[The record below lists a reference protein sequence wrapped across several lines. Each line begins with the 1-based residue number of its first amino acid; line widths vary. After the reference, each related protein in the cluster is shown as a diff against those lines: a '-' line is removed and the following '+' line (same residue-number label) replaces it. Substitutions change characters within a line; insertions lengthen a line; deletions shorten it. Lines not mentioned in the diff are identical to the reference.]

1 MSAPSISG
9 LGLPFLLH
17 KIEQMS
23 FTRSQSVQRIVENP
37 LTSTKILDLLNRI
50 YLLAI
55 FVCATYT
62 DKPLVIRAFFY
73 LGRSVFSYSG
83 PQEVGE

>member
-23 FTRSQSVQRIVENP
+23 FTRSQSVQRLVENRLASTRSWTQVEVTYLESSFVLHA
-37 LTSTKILDLLNRI
+37 LTSLL
-50 YLLAI
+50 
-55 FVCATYT
+55 
-62 DKPLVIRAFFY
+62 
-73 LGRSVFSYSG
+73 
-83 PQEVGE
+83 

>member
-23 FTRSQSVQRIVENP
+23 FTRSQSVQRLVENP
-37 LTSTKILDLLNRI
+37 FNFNKILDLLNRS

-55 FVCATYT
+55 FVCATCT
-62 DKPLVIRAFFY
+62 DKALVVRAFF
-73 LGRSVFSYSG
+73 
-83 PQEVGE
+83 

>member
-37 LTSTKILDLLNRI
+37 LTSTN
-50 YLLAI
+50 
-55 FVCATYT
+55 
-62 DKPLVIRAFFY
+62 
-73 LGRSVFSYSG
+73 LGPTKSNLPTGNLRLCYIH
-83 PQEVGE
+83 